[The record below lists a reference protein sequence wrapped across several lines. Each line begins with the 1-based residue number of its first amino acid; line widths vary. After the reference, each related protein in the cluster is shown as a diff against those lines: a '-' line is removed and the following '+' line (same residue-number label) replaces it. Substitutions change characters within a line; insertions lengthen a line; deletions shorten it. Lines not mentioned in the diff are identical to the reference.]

1 MEFME
6 EYELYN
12 QAMENA
18 YEFIL
23 GNKTLKD
30 IIPELEEEIIGYP
43 LPFDP
48 TFENC
53 RTPDVID
60 MVIEHFTKVEAY
72 EKCAEL
78 LKIKEECQNSK
89 IQTE

>member
-6 EYELYN
+6 EYELYS
-12 QAMENA
+12 QAMDNA

-30 IIPELEEEIIGYP
+30 IIPELENELFGYP

-48 TFENC
+48 TFENG
-53 RTPDVID
+53 RSADVID
-60 MVIEHFTKVEAY
+60 IVIEYFTEREEY
-72 EKCAEL
+72 EKCAKL
-78 LKIKEECQNSK
+78 LKIKKECQNSK
-89 IQTE
+89 TQTE